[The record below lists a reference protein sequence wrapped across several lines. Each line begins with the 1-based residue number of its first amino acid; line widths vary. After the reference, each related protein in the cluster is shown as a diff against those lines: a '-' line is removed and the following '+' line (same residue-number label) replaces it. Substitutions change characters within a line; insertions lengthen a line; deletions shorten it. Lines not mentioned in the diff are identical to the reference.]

1 MVYTA
6 SNSSNGN
13 EVFAYERASNGTLNF
28 SASFATGGMGN
39 DVELGGLGSQGGVVL
54 SQDGRRLLAV
64 NPGSDSVSAFAVQ
77 PDGAL
82 VLTDTEPSGGV
93 LPTSV
98 TINRNLVYV
107 LNAADA
113 GSISGFTIN
122 NQGNLT
128 PIPGSIQPLSGM
140 SVTAPAQIQFN
151 LHGGGLS

>member
-6 SNSSNGN
+6 SKESTGN
-13 EVFAYERASNGTLNF
+13 EVFAYQRASDGTLTF
-28 SASFATGGMGN
+28 SESFATGGTGN
-39 DVELGGLGSQGGVVL
+39 DVDLGGLGSQGGVVL
-54 SQDGRRLLAV
+54 NQGGSRLLVV

-77 PDGAL
+77 PDRAL

-113 GSISGFTIN
+113 GSISGVHN
-122 NQGNLT
+122 
-128 PIPGSIQPLSGM
+128 
-140 SVTAPAQIQFN
+140 
-151 LHGGGLS
+151 